1 LSSSLKVTQALQWSP
16 WVFQYLQPGPHPSC
30 SALLCSARE
39 LLPPPLNSGE
49 LPRPPPAPAPLASA
63 TSTSSAS
70 PPAACQALVAIS
82 RAATPLPCSPRPPR
96 RRRHPAPPCRA
107 PVLLRAYKALQHLVS
122 NPFRLFPELTSPP
135 VIFFLASPPSK
146 LRRRS
151 ASPSVASSRASHPRS
166 RPPSAPQLLPNTH
179 RIGQFLV
186 PPPETSARE
195 HVGVLPPPPFGLAV
209 DSSIPSLPFPIS
221 CSTSATSPS

>member
-1 LSSSLKVTQALQWSP
+1 VESLGFSVFATRSSSSTSSFP
-16 WVFQYLQPGPHPSC
+16 VFP
-30 SALLCSARE
+30 RE
-39 LLPPPLNSGE
+39 LLPPPLNYGE

-70 PPAACQALVAIS
+70 PPPLCQALVAIF

-96 RRRHPAPPCRA
+96 HRWRPAPPCRA

-122 NPFRLFPELTSPP
+122 NLFRLFPELTSPP
-135 VIFFLASPPSK
+135 VVFFLASPPSK

-166 RPPSAPQLLPNTH
+166 RPPSAP
-179 RIGQFLV
+179 
-186 PPPETSARE
+186 
-195 HVGVLPPPPFGLAV
+195 
-209 DSSIPSLPFPIS
+209 
-221 CSTSATSPS
+221 